1 MRIGCNPS
9 SAAVSLIHQ
18 TLIHQ
23 KNRKEVLAI
32 PNCRTEDLLYLLL
45 HLNKHIATRFERC
58 AGISPNRL
66 ELLCQLS
73 GGEISQAELQKKVS
87 IDPAAVT
94 RHVQQLE
101 AEGLLTRSRCE
112 SDNRLTMVLLTDEGR
127 SRLCS
132 HKEEKDRFM
141 EELQSGLREE
151 ERLELVRMLQQL
163 GDKVQQVE
171 KALSRSGD
179 AGAF

>member
-1 MRIGCNPS
+1 M
-9 SAAVSLIHQ
+9 
-18 TLIHQ
+18 
-23 KNRKEVLAI
+23 
-32 PNCRTEDLLYLLL
+32 PNCRTEDLLCLLL

-66 ELLCQLS
+66 ELLFKLA
-73 GGEISQAELQKKVS
+73 GGQISQAELQKAVS

-101 AEGLLTRSRCE
+101 AEGLVTRTRCE
-112 SDNRLTMVLLTDEGR
+112 SDNRLTLVQLTEEGH
-127 SRLCS
+127 SRLRS
-132 HKEEKDRFM
+132 HQEQKDRFM

-171 KALSRSGD
+171 TALSRSGN
-179 AGAF
+179 AGTS